1 MCPCL
6 SRLGSA
12 YIYHSGLRYLTWILS
27 IHVFYNLMEA
37 KNDPQKD
44 TFLICRLL
52 CLYNQLCDSKTPGT
66 IYDYSAQVLNE
77 ALNMDFS
84 EFTGKLVLFV
94 NVATY

>member
-1 MCPCL
+1 
-6 SRLGSA
+6 
-12 YIYHSGLRYLTWILS
+12 
-27 IHVFYNLMEA
+27 MEA